1 MYLFTIVALAIAS
14 TLTSEQAT
22 LVVFLATAIVQL
34 INIVWVGLL
43 KKPKPSIGS
52 IRWVLFGT
60 AIVLAYFWNPVQ
72 LPALDDPMAFGV
84 ALIAVALEIFV
95 FAQIVYDK
103 LLELVLGGLDKF
115 VLTPI
120 VKTISGD
127 KEATV
132 SFLRPS
138 RKLPLEG

>member
-1 MYLFTIVALAIAS
+1 MYLFAILAAVISAL
-14 TLTSEQAT
+14 TGEQAA
-22 LVVFLATAIVQL
+22 LIVFLATAIVQI

-43 KKPKPSIGS
+43 KRPKPSIGS

-60 AIVLAYFWNPVQ
+60 SLVLVYYWSPIQ
-72 LPALDDPMAFGV
+72 LPTTEDPMAFAV
-84 ALIAVALEIFV
+84 VLIGIALEIFV

-103 LLELVLGGLDKF
+103 LLELVLGGLDRL

-120 VKTISGD
+120 VATITGD

-138 RKLPLEG
+138 RKLPSGG

>member
-1 MYLFTIVALAIAS
+1 MYLLTILAAVISAL
-14 TLTSEQAT
+14 TGEQAAF
-22 LVVFLATAIVQL
+22 VIFLATAIVQI

-60 AIVLAYFWNPVQ
+60 ALVLAYFWNPVQ

-84 ALIAVALEIFV
+84 ALIAIALEIFV
-95 FAQIVYDK
+95 FAQILYDK
-103 LLELVLGGLDKF
+103 LLELVLGGLDRL

-120 VKTISGD
+120 VKTIGGD